1 MLIIRSY
8 GITDTGLLRT
18 HNEDCFGLDDANQ
31 VYTVADGMGGHNFG
45 EVASQMAVDSIR
57 QFLAQCG
64 AGPVP
69 PGFDAAGLLRRS
81 VEGAQEKVL
90 AAIAADAEL
99 LGMGSTIVS
108 AMLHERMLSIAHVGD
123 SRCYRERGGVLELLT
138 TDHTWVAEMVTQGLF
153 TEAEAKAHPLS
164 SVVTRAIGGE
174 AAFEVEITVAE
185 ARPGDLFLLCSDGL
199 NSMLSDAEIE
209 ARMAGGDL
217 AEIGRV
223 MIADANGRGGF
234 DNTTVVLLRVE
245 ERSEEAR
252 SECAD
257 AEPWRSA
264 ALPPGPVP
272 GGAGG
277 QRRAGRL

>member
-8 GITDTGLLRT
+8 GITDIGLQRT

-69 PGFDAAGLLRRS
+69 PGFEPAGLLRQS
-81 VEGAQEKVL
+81 VEGAHAKVM
-90 AAIAADAEL
+90 AAIDADAEL
-99 LGMGSTIVS
+99 LGMGTTIVS

-138 TDHTWVAEMVTQGLF
+138 CDHTWVSEMVTSGMMS
-153 TEAEAKAHPLS
+153 EAEAKEHPLS

-174 AAFEVEITVAE
+174 ASFEVEITVAE

-209 ARMAGGDL
+209 ARMAAGGDL
-217 AEIGRV
+217 AEIGRA
-223 MIADANGRGGF
+223 MIADANARGGI

-245 ERSEEAR
+245 D
-252 SECAD
+252 AD
-257 AEPWRSA
+257 DADTWRSV
-264 ALPPGPVP
+264 PVP
-272 GGAGG
+272 VPAPGRVGG